1 MTACT
6 VVPEQAASA
15 DDYRWAMRH
24 LVGAVSVITVG
35 RGDDISGMTVTSVSS
50 LSLDPPSLIVSVNR
64 ASSSWPL
71 LREHGMFGINMLH
84 ADQID
89 IAERF
94 SGKNELQGAER
105 FAGARWITRP
115 SGVRLLAGALAAIE
129 CEAEDMIERHSHAI
143 VIGRVRHVQLS
154 CHNAALAY
162 WHGDYV
168 AIDREEELV
177 RLADASLPAGHVREF
192 GAISR
197 FTRLED

>member
-6 VVPEQAASA
+6 IAPDRTVSSN
-15 DDYRWAMRH
+15 DYRWAMRH

-35 RGDDISGMTVTSVSS
+35 RGDDVSGMTVTSVSS

-71 LREHGMFGINMLH
+71 LREHGAFGVNMLH

-89 IAERF
+89 VAERF
-94 SGKNELQGAER
+94 SGKDGLKGAER
-105 FAGARWITRP
+105 FAGANWIVRP

-129 CEAEDMIERHSHAI
+129 CETEDVIERHSHAI

-154 CHNAALAY
+154 SHEAALAY

-168 AIDREEELV
+168 AIDREEDMA
-177 RLADASLPAGHVREF
+177 RLADVSLPAGHVR
-192 GAISR
+192 GIGSVSP
-197 FTRLED
+197 FTRLEG